1 VVVGNGGDTCGGAQP
16 VDLRYWWPTRRPTN
30 CGAGGR
36 PGGRP
41 IVVLVANPEAGQ
53 ERMLSGKNCHK
64 RGGMESEDVFRG
76 ERCRKSEM
84 ERENVLRGESCN
96 KSEIGRDNILRGGT
110 GCWR

>member
-1 VVVGNGGDTCGGAQP
+1 MSSEAKAVVRRAKWQES
-16 VDLRYWWPTRRPTN
+16 RIYWR
-30 CGAGGR
+30 GAGQR
-36 PGGRP
+36 CIR
-41 IVVLVANPEAGQ
+41 Q
-53 ERMLSGKNCHK
+53 ERMLSGKDCHK